1 MANRQSTGQ
10 NTISVLISD
19 DHNLVRQ
26 GLINMLENLPD
37 IYVAG
42 EAEDGQTLVEKYQQ
56 FKPDIILSDISMPG
70 TNGFDAAEEILR
82 INKKAKIIFLTAFT
96 NDEYIY
102 KAFKIGARGLLSKD
116 ITKGDLINAIRKVVN
131 DENCFMGITETE
143 IESILKTFKDQKS
156 SSQNKSYVQLMDIE
170 KIVLSYIAEG
180 FSSIEIAQKLNLNK
194 RVIDYHRV
202 EIMEKLGINNLTQLI
217 KYAVEFSFNEKN
229 I

>member
-42 EAEDGQTLVEKYQQ
+42 EAEDGQTLVEKYNQ

-131 DENCFMGITETE
+131 DENCFMGITEKE

-156 SSQNKSYVQLMDIE
+156 SSQNISYVQLMDIE